1 MVDNQGESTLNSNEW
16 KLVYDSLKSKYNQD
30 FM

>member
-16 KLVYDSLKSKYNQD
+16 KFVYDILKSKYNQD